1 MKSKSKRNKVSSEK
15 VLLKKAGQGV
25 RKSNPFE
32 THVLKSKFT
41 VLNRDPVVGHSIRDT
56 VKPGALRARAIEKR
70 KQTLGKEFAT
80 LHKANR
86 FVDARKDG
94 RNSRPQSNASRRKEM
109 YNLNLTHRGQTLAEL
124 ERFDDPVDNDDD
136 EDEEDGL
143 LDESFT
149 NAAHFGG
156 GSDEEGED
164 GGGRKDRK
172 TVIEEMIAN
181 SKRQKV
187 EKQREND
194 EVYEMM
200 QKLDSSLKAL
210 MPQVGEHLRKDS
222 DKPKLDDY
230 DRMMREMI
238 FERRGA
244 PAEKLKS
251 EEQARTEKQRRET
264 LERERLERMKS
275 ETADGG
281 NAAKS
286 HRSADALDDG
296 AYLADDVN
304 GDEVQDNDDNDDGA
318 REGQYDAKNLSKEA
332 TADDGDE
339 DKSQSSGQ
347 SSDNSEEEENGSSS
361 EEEEDNLSDL
371 QNGQSSES
379 EEEGENAPAP
389 AVPPVKKQDVTKD
402 CKTVP
407 EPKTHYN
414 IPAFLEFPKEYDT
427 FAELLTNRD
436 IGYQAALVAKLVEK
450 CNQNHPASKANR
462 RLMFVYLL
470 QLITDRF
477 NSPGTAGSI
486 EDDFKAL
493 HSLTPFLYDLAQKD
507 PLETGPL
514 FIEVIQEKYSEYRKN
529 PRRFAALST
538 LAILKLVPLLYSASD
553 VRHSVVTPVLVFVS
567 EMLTRCNVRTRRDL
581 THGLFLVTIVLECVE
596 QSKRFL
602 PAVHSFLTNILILA
616 YPKEAQAVA
625 KANTFKLAPHSLAL
639 PVSSSTGANG
649 RSAEI
654 KLLAEDFQHTELTD
668 DYKVRL
674 LTSTLGMVSVVC
686 KQLDRSEAI
695 QSIAASFKRHL
706 EVLSKPSS
714 LPASVKTILKELLS
728 TVTEQA
734 NRPLKYLV
742 AAEKKPKPL
751 RMLEPKI
758 ETVYDDIR
766 RRPKTAESLREQR
779 KKMQQKIKRASRS
792 AAREIRLDNEYI
804 SKLQMKRRLESDRER
819 KEKVRRIFS
828 DATSQQG
835 ELKSLDR
842 KAKYRK

>member
-15 VLLKKAGQGV
+15 VLQKKVGQGV
-25 RKSNPFE
+25 RKPNPFE

-41 VLNRDPVVGHSIRDT
+41 VLNRDPAVGHSIRDT

-94 RNSRPQSNASRRKEM
+94 KNMRPQSSASRRKEM

-156 GSDEEGED
+156 GSDEEGEE

-251 EEQARTEKQRRET
+251 EEQARTEKQKRET

-275 ETADGG
+275 ETVEGG

-296 AYLADDVN
+296 AYLEDDVN
-304 GDEVQDNDDNDDGA
+304 GDEAQDNDDGL
-318 REGQYDAKNLSKEA
+318 EPQYDARNLSKEA
-332 TADDGDE
+332 TADDDDE
-339 DKSQSSGQ
+339 DDDDQ
-347 SSDNSEEEENGSSS
+347 SSDGSEEENDGSSS
-361 EEEEDNLSDL
+361 EEEDNLSDL

-379 EEEGENAPAP
+379 EEEEENVPTP
-389 AVPPVKKQDVTKD
+389 AVAPVKKQEVINDR
-402 CKTVP
+402 KTVP
-407 EPKTHYN
+407 EPAKINYD

-436 IGYQAALVAKLVEK
+436 TGYQAAIVAKLVEK
-450 CNQNHPASKANR
+450 CNQNHPTSKANR
-462 RLMFVYLL
+462 RLLFVYLL

-477 NSPGTAGSI
+477 GSPGAGGSI
-486 EDDFKAL
+486 GDDFKAL
-493 HSLTPFLYDLAQKD
+493 HSLTPFLYDLALKD
-507 PLETGPL
+507 PHETGPL
-514 FIEVIQEKYSEYRKN
+514 FVEVIQEKYSEYRKN
-529 PRRFAALST
+529 PRKFPALST
-538 LAILKLVPLLYSASD
+538 LAIVKLVPLLYSASD

-602 PAVHSFLTNILILA
+602 PAVLCFLTNILILA
-616 YPKEAQAVA
+616 YPKDAQPVA

-639 PVSSSTGANG
+639 GSSGGSD

-654 KLLAEDFQHTELTD
+654 KLLAEDFQQTELTD

-674 LTSTLGMVSVVC
+674 MASTLGMISATC
-686 KQLDRSEAI
+686 KQLDQSEAI
-695 QSIAASFKRHL
+695 QTIAAGFKRHL
-706 EVLSKPSS
+706 DVLVKAPS
-714 LPASVKTILKELLS
+714 LPASVKTILKQLLS
-728 TVTEQA
+728 TVTEQSR
-734 NRPLKYLV
+734 RPLKYLV

>member
-1 MKSKSKRNKVSSEK
+1 MKSKAKRNKVSSEK
-15 VLLKKAGQGV
+15 VLQKKVGQGV
-25 RKSNPFE
+25 RKPNPFE

-41 VLNRDPVVGHSIRDT
+41 VLNRDPTVGHSIRDT
-56 VKPGALRARAIEKR
+56 VKPGAIRARAIEKR
-70 KQTLGKEFAT
+70 RQTLGKEFAT

-94 RNSRPQSNASRRKEM
+94 KNNRPQSNAARRKEM

-164 GGGRKDRK
+164 AGGGRKDRK

-275 ETADGG
+275 EAADGG

-296 AYLADDVN
+296 AYLEDAVN
-304 GDEVQDNDDNDDGA
+304 GDEAQGDDDDDGA
-318 REGQYDAKNLSKEA
+318 QYDAKNLSKEA

-339 DKSQSSGQ
+339 DDGEQG
-347 SSDNSEEEENGSSS
+347 SDDSEEENDGSSS

-379 EEEGENAPAP
+379 EEEEEENVPA
-389 AVPPVKKQDVTKD
+389 AATPPVKKQDVTKD
-402 CKTVP
+402 RKTEP
-407 EPKTHYN
+407 EPTKIHYD
-414 IPAFLEFPKEYDT
+414 IPAFLEFPREYDT
-427 FAELLTNRD
+427 FAELLSNRD

-477 NSPGTAGSI
+477 SSPGAAGSI
-486 EDDFKAL
+486 EDAFKAL

-514 FIEVIQEKYSEYRKN
+514 FVEVIQEKYSEYRKN
-529 PRRFAALST
+529 PRRFPALST

-581 THGLFLVTIVLECVE
+581 THGLFLVTIVLESVE

-602 PAVHSFLTNILILA
+602 PAVHCFLTNILVLA
-616 YPKEAQAVA
+616 YPKDAQSKA
-625 KANTFKLAPHSLAL
+625 KINTFKLAPHSLAL
-639 PVSSSTGANG
+639 AVPCSSGVNDRNSD
-649 RSAEI
+649 I
-654 KLLAEDFQHTELTD
+654 KLLAEDFQHTELTE

-674 LTSTLGMVSVVC
+674 MASTIGMISVVC
-686 KQLDRSEAI
+686 KQLDQSEAI
-695 QSIAASFKRHL
+695 QTIAAGFKQHL
-706 EVLSKPSS
+706 EVLSKAPS
-714 LPASVKTILKELLS
+714 LPASVKTILKELLA

-734 NRPLKYLV
+734 KRPLKYLV

>member
-15 VLLKKAGQGV
+15 VLQKKVGQGV
-25 RKSNPFE
+25 QKPNPFE

-41 VLNRDPVVGHSIRDT
+41 VLNRDPTVGHSIRDT

-80 LHKANR
+80 LHKSNR

-94 RNSRPQSNASRRKEM
+94 KNNRPQSNASRRKEM

-222 DKPKLDDY
+222 DKPILDDY

-251 EEQARTEKQRRET
+251 EEQARTENQRRET

-296 AYLADDVN
+296 AYLEDDVN
-304 GDEVQDNDDNDDGA
+304 GDEALDNADDDDG
-318 REGQYDAKNLSKEA
+318 GQYDAKNISKEA
-332 TADDGDE
+332 NGDDGDE
-339 DKSQSSGQ
+339 DDGEQ
-347 SSDNSEEEENGSSS
+347 SSDDSEEESDGSSS

-379 EEEGENAPAP
+379 EEEEEEESVPEP
-389 AVPPVKKQDVTKD
+389 VTPPVKKPGVTKD
-402 CKTVP
+402 RKPVP
-407 EPKTHYN
+407 EPAKINYD
-414 IPAFLEFPKEYDT
+414 IPAFLEFPREYDT
-427 FAELLTNRD
+427 FAEMLTNRD

-477 NSPGTAGSI
+477 SSPGAAGSL
-486 EDDFKAL
+486 ENDFKAL
-493 HSLTPFLYDLAQKD
+493 HSLTPFLYDLAHKD

-514 FIEVIQEKYSEYRKN
+514 FIEVIQEKYSEYRKH
-529 PRRFAALST
+529 PRRFPGLST

-602 PAVHSFLTNILILA
+602 PAVHCFLTNILILA
-616 YPKEAQAVA
+616 YPNDVQPGA
-625 KANTFKLAPHSLAL
+625 KVQTFKLAPHSLAL
-639 PVSSSTGANG
+639 AVPSSSDDKD
-649 RSAEI
+649 RSSEM
-654 KLLAEDFQHTELTD
+654 KLLAEDFQQTELTY

-674 LTSTLGMVSVVC
+674 MASTLGMISAVC
-686 KQLDRSEAI
+686 KQLDQSEAI
-695 QSIAASFKRHL
+695 QTIAAGFKRHL
-706 EVLSKPSS
+706 EVFSKPSS
-714 LPASVKTILKELLS
+714 LPASVKTVLTHLLA

-734 NRPLKYLV
+734 KRPLKYLV

>member
-1 MKSKSKRNKVSSEK
+1 MKSKSKRNKKVSSEK
-15 VLLKKAGQGV
+15 VLQKKVGQGV
-25 RKSNPFE
+25 RKPNPFE

-41 VLNRDPVVGHSIRDT
+41 VLNRDPAVGHSIRDT
-56 VKPGALRARAIEKR
+56 VKPGAIRARAIEKR

-94 RNSRPQSNASRRKEM
+94 KNNRPQSNASRRKEM

-251 EEQARTEKQRRET
+251 EEQARTEKQKRET

-275 ETADGG
+275 EAAEGSNTAK
-281 NAAKS
+281 N

-304 GDEVQDNDDNDDGA
+304 GDEAQDNDEDDDGA
-318 REGQYDAKNLSKEA
+318 LEPQYDARNLSKEA
-332 TADDGDE
+332 TDDDGDE
-339 DKSQSSGQ
+339 ADGDQ
-347 SSDNSEEEENGSSS
+347 SSDDSEEQNDGSSS
-361 EEEEDNLSDL
+361 EEEDNLSDL

-379 EEEGENAPAP
+379 EEEEEENVPIPP
-389 AVPPVKKQDVTKD
+389 AVPSAKKQEITKD
-402 CKTVP
+402 RKTVP
-407 EPKTHYN
+407 EPAKINYD
-414 IPAFLEFPKEYDT
+414 IPAFLEFPKDYDT

-450 CNQNHPASKANR
+450 CNQNHPTSKANR
-462 RLMFVYLL
+462 RLLFVYLL

-477 NSPGTAGSI
+477 SSPGAGAGSI
-486 EDDFKAL
+486 ENDFKAL
-493 HSLTPFLYDLAQKD
+493 HSFTPFLYDLAQKD
-507 PLETGPL
+507 PHETGPL
-514 FIEVIQEKYSEYRKN
+514 FVEVIQEKQSEYRKN
-529 PRRFAALST
+529 PRRFPTLST
-538 LAILKLVPLLYSASD
+538 LAIVKLVPLLYSASD

-602 PAVHSFLTNILILA
+602 PAVHCFLTNILILA
-616 YPKEAQAVA
+616 YPKDAQPVA
-625 KANTFKLAPHSLAL
+625 KVNRFKLAPHSLAL
-639 PVSSSTGANG
+639 PSSSGNSD
-649 RSAEI
+649 RNAEI
-654 KLLAEDFQHTELTD
+654 KLLADDFQQTELTD
-668 DYKVRL
+668 DYKIRL
-674 LTSTLGMVSVVC
+674 MAATLGMISAVC
-686 KQLDRSEAI
+686 KQLDQSEAI
-695 QSIAASFKRHL
+695 QTIAAGFKRHL
-706 EVLSKPSS
+706 EVLSKAPS
-714 LPASVKTILKELLS
+714 LPVSVKKILKELLS
-728 TVTEQA
+728 KLTEQTK
-734 NRPLKYLV
+734 RPLKYLV